1 MSVRMLRPLKT
12 KRNLAVKLLLS
23 AASTAIALQAFAQD
37 VSQDL
42 KMPPVPFGVI
52 GLSKELQPP
61 TPTAISV
68 APAAAVPSPPAQS
81 ALPTPPP
88 VAEPLVPP
96 NPTTNAS
103 ATPQPSSTVPDP
115 TVAPPPTAP
124 VAAPAFALSV
134 ELAERIT
141 RDRGLSREDRDA
153 LTKFYDSRQGAP
165 LWVDAK
171 GVNPLGHA
179 LRAEFDKAAD
189 YALTPSTYK
198 VAHSTETTN
207 TGLADTEVAFSNTAL
222 RYARHARGGR
232 MDPTALSNAIDRK
245 AQLLPPAEV
254 LAALANGKDPSDTLR
269 RFHPRNPQFEALRQK
284 LLKHRA
290 GETVLDLPPTPAP
303 TPAAPNAKG
312 KKQIQAQPQAPSA
325 ASIERKLVTNMEM
338 WRWMPEMGAYHIQ
351 SNIPEY
357 QFRVVRDGNVVHT
370 ERLIVGKPVTMTPMF
385 SDEMRLVVFK
395 PFWNVPESIKWK
407 ELQPQLMRSGGA
419 LTKAGLK
426 AQING
431 RDVDPGAVEWDLMDM
446 RQVHIFQPPGP
457 ANALGQVKF
466 LFPNK
471 HDVYMHDTPTKNL
484 FSTTV
489 RSYSHGCM
497 RVRDP
502 LKFAE
507 VILGNDKGWSRE
519 QINRLAN
526 TGPDNNEVKLDRKI
540 PVHITYFTAWVD
552 PDGKLQ
558 TANDIYGHENR
569 VQLGIEGKTHLIA
582 QQKEEKFAPP
592 TRDER
597 VRIAQ
602 QRRQS
607 AQQQDPI
614 GNMFKSLFNF

>member
-1 MSVRMLRPLKT
+1 MMRPLKT
-12 KRNLAVKLLLS
+12 TNNLLATLLLS
-23 AASTAIALQAFAQD
+23 TAATALASQAFAQE
-37 VSQDL
+37 L
-42 KMPPVPFGVI
+42 KMPPVPFGVL
-52 GLSKELQPP
+52 GLSKDLQPP
-61 TPTAISV
+61 MSASATPAATPVPTQTAI
-68 APAAAVPSPPAQS
+68 
-81 ALPTPPP
+81 PTPPP
-88 VAEPLVPP
+88 APEPLVPTQP
-96 NPTTNAS
+96 ATNAS
-103 ATPQPSSTVPDP
+103 ATPVPAP
-115 TVAPPPTAP
+115 TVAPIP
-124 VAAPAFALSV
+124 AATPAFALSV

-153 LTKFYDSRQGAP
+153 LTKFYDGRQGAP

-171 GVNPLGHA
+171 GINKNGDT
-179 LRAEFDKAAD
+179 LRAEFEKSVD
-189 YALTPSTYK
+189 YALTPSSYK
-198 VAHSTETTN
+198 VALSTETTN
-207 TGLADTEVAFSNTAL
+207 VGLADSEIAHSTAAL

-245 AQLLPPAEV
+245 AQLLPSAEV
-254 LAALANGKDPSDTLR
+254 LAALANGKDSAETLR
-269 RFHPRNPQFEALRQK
+269 GFHPRHPQFEALRQK

-290 GETVLDLPPTPAP
+290 GETVVELPPAAASAP
-303 TPAAPNAKG
+303 VAPNAKA
-312 KKQIQAQPQAPSA
+312 KSQVQAQPKAPSA

-338 WRWMPEMGAYHIQ
+338 WRWMPDMGAYHIQ

-357 QFRVVRDGNVVHT
+357 QFRVVREGKVVHT
-370 ERLIVGKPVTMTPMF
+370 ERIIVGKPVTMTPMF

-407 ELQPQLMRSGGA
+407 ELQPQLMRSSGA
-419 LTKAGLK
+419 LSKAGLK

-484 FSTTV
+484 FNTTV

-526 TGPDNNEVKLDRKI
+526 TGPDNNEVKLDKKV
-540 PVHITYFTAWVD
+540 PVHVTYFTAWVD
-552 PDGKLQ
+552 ADGKMQ

-592 TRDER
+592 TREER
-597 VRIAQ
+597 ARIAQ
-602 QRRQS
+602 QRRQT